1 MVERSPGGSLFAGP
15 GITCDFAGKR
25 RGGRGKRPVL
35 SAFSRPAGML
45 VFGGVLLAPER
56 AFPKTGQ
63 VINLAG
69 LTGREADFPN
79 ASPEAGSGEFQKGR
93 RPFRVPGR
101 AATTESKKSCRA
113 YRRRSPSGP
122 VLLKKSKLSCGFNRS
137 ACLLRL
143 AVGPL
148 PLRVA
153 PSEFPAQRFRKGI
166 ALFPV
171 WLTGRAQ
178 HRKSFL

>member
-1 MVERSPGGSLFAGP
+1 MDLAVGSFFWFPVVGVRRTTAMVPEPARIAGGDPRFGGFFFGVQPSSWGPLGRMVERSPGGSSFAGP
-15 GITCDFAGKR
+15 GITCDFTGKR
-25 RGGRGKRPVL
+25 RGARGKRPVL

-101 AATTESKKSCRA
+101 AATTEK
-113 YRRRSPSGP
+113 
-122 VLLKKSKLSCGFNRS
+122 
-137 ACLLRL
+137 
-143 AVGPL
+143 
-148 PLRVA
+148 
-153 PSEFPAQRFRKGI
+153 Q
-166 ALFPV
+166 
-171 WLTGRAQ
+171 
-178 HRKSFL
+178 